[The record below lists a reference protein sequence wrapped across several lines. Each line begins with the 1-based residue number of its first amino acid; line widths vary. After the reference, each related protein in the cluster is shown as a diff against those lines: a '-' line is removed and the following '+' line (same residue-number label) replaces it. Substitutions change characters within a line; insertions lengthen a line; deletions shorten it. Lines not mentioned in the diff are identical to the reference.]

1 MPNRSKII
9 AATVKVAAIAKTGKM
24 IADNASPMATAPIPI
39 CKALT
44 HVGDFLSTTKCS
56 CSAFISLYIAEVA
69 LKDSKTELIL
79 PS

>member
-1 MPNRSKII
+1 
-9 AATVKVAAIAKTGKM
+9 
-24 IADNASPMATAPIPI
+24 MATAPIPI

-44 HVGDFLSTTKCS
+44 HVGDFLSITKCS